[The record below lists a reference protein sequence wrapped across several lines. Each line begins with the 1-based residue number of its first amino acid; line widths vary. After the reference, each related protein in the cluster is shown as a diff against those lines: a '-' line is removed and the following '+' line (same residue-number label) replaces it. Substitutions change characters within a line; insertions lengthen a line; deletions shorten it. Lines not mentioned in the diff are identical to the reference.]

1 MDREQTE
8 KIAEA
13 LLEPERRRQAEQR
26 QSRLQR
32 RWSAAGLH
40 HRNRRALPLALA
52 AIAVGAVVGCA
63 VGVFSIAE
71 LAALDTWKRL
81 LAWAGLP
88 GWLVGLWWFR
98 PPPRPAHLEEL

>member
-1 MDREQTE
+1 MDREQAE
-8 KIAEA
+8 KVADA

-26 QSRLQR
+26 QLRLQR

-52 AIAVGAVVGCA
+52 AIAVGAVAGCA
-63 VGVFSIAE
+63 IGIFSIVE
-71 LAALDTWKRL
+71 LAALETWKRL
-81 LAWAGLP
+81 LSWVGLP

-98 PPPRPAHLEEL
+98 PPPRPAHIEEL